1 MSDGNTNGKCCAETP
16 AVSALSPSG
25 ARLAFAIEQ
34 TNTPTDENVV
44 DSATD
49 SRDHLHRPASPRRQD
64 SVASDGDHPANPPL
78 LQYRVTITSSG
89 TSRIS
94 SKSAAAA
101 VGQTSEEKT
110 QASSSSL
117 LQSSASSTSPSS
129 AANYEVAT
137 CDVKAPV
144 TTLQWLDESHLAC
157 GLQDGTVAIIA
168 RRRSNISSERRS
180 SENGRD
186 SSGDWTPTLSRCF
199 HRAQAD
205 ESSEGGGGKA
215 KRVVCIR
222 LSGEGLA
229 GGGGGGATG
238 AARGSEPTLWVLYG
252 DRVVVCVSVEAVIA
266 LAR

>member
-1 MSDGNTNGKCCAETP
+1 MSDGNTKGQTCAETP

-25 ARLAFAIEQ
+25 ARLAFAI
-34 TNTPTDENVV
+34 NTPTDENVV

-64 SVASDGDHPANPPL
+64 SVASDGDCPANPPL
-78 LQYRVTITSSG
+78 VKYRVMITSSG

-101 VGQTSEEKT
+101 EEKT

-117 LQSSASSTSPSS
+117 LPSSTSSTSPSS

-137 CDVKAPV
+137 SDVKAPV

-157 GLQDGTVAIIA
+157 GLQDGTVVIIA
-168 RRRSNISSERRS
+168 RRRSNISSGRRS
-180 SENGRD
+180 SESGRD
-186 SSGDWTPTLSRCF
+186 SAGDWTPTLSRCF

-205 ESSEGGGGKA
+205 ESSEGGGKA

-229 GGGGGGATG
+229 GGGVGGATG

>member
-1 MSDGNTNGKCCAETP
+1 MSDENTSGRSCSETP

-34 TNTPTDENVV
+34 TSTRTDENEVV
-44 DSATD
+44 DSPTD
-49 SRDHLHRPASPRRQD
+49 SRDHLHPPASPRPQD
-64 SVASDGDHPANPPL
+64 SLVSDGDHTANLPL
-78 LQYRVTITSSG
+78 VQYRVTISSIVA
-89 TSRIS
+89 SRTS

-101 VGQTSEEKT
+101 VGQNSEGRSL
-110 QASSSSL
+110 ASSSSL
-117 LQSSASSTSPSS
+117 PPPPSSTSPSS
-129 AANYEVAT
+129 VANDVVAT
-137 CDVKAPV
+137 CNVKAPV

-157 GLQDGTVAIIA
+157 GLQDGTVVIIA
-168 RRRSNISSERRS
+168 RRRSKISSERRL
-180 SENGRD
+180 SENGRG
-186 SSGDWTPTLSRCF
+186 SGDWTPTLSRCF

-205 ESSEGGGGKA
+205 ENSEGGVKA

-252 DRVVVCVSVEAVIA
+252 DRVVVCVSVEAVIT